1 MFEGPFDDKFKQIGN
16 AVSPQFSQSLAKHIA
31 VIWHGAGSG
40 AAERDDVVEPITKS
54 ISSSLAAMKR
64 RLRKSDAANAAVAA

>member
-16 AVSPQFSQSLAKHIA
+16 AVSPQFSFSLALHLA
-31 VIWHGAGSG
+31 EVWSGAGHGASPCG
-40 AAERDDVVEPITKS
+40 DVTKPITKS

-64 RLRKSDAANAAVAA
+64 KLRKDDAQSEALAA